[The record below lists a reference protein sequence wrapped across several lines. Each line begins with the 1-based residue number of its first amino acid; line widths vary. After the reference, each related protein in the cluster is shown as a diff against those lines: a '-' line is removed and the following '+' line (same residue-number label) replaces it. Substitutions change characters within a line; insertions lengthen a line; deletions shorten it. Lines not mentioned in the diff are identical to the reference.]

1 MRAREHDARR
11 RRGSGWA
18 RRPRVPVIRQREAS
32 ECGVACVA
40 MLASWHGRD
49 VALEDC
55 RRIVPPS
62 RSGADASR
70 LAALAESLGL
80 RMTAHAL
87 PEPDFRAVA
96 LPCVLHWRFNHFVVL
111 ERVRDGVAT
120 IVDPAAG
127 RRRVGARELDE
138 SFTGVVLHA
147 APRPSLVPADRPRRR
162 LRRRATA
169 RPARRRL
176 RPGALLLAALR
187 AARVGGLLA
196 RVLAA
201 AFVLQLLALAFPLL
215 MRAMFDYVIPWR
227 MDDLRT
233 TILVG
238 VVVLFVAVLVIG
250 LLRSA
255 LLVHLRARFDGA
267 ILLGFLDHVLALPFE
282 TLQLRGSGDLLHR
295 LTSTYALRELLAAQ
309 TVSALVDGLAATVFL
324 VALLAIEPLV
334 GLVVLCLAVAQIAVV
349 LLSWSAVE
357 RHASEALRRESRS
370 QSYALELLGGVA
382 SLKAA
387 GATGRA
393 ARHWTGL
400 FYAQQ
405 EADSRSSALAGAVQA
420 LTTALTVA
428 TPLVALWFASGL
440 VIDQR
445 LTPGSMLAVVL
456 LSALF
461 VAPLTRMVSALHS
474 AQAAV
479 GHLER
484 LAEILAEEPEPVSP
498 PGAWRALEGR
508 LDIRGVTF
516 SYLGGERPVLRD
528 VSFTVPAGAKIA
540 IVGASGSGK
549 TTLVHV
555 LLGLLEPDDG
565 EILVDGVPL
574 ASWPRDVLRTQLG
587 VVLQEPWLF
596 SGTIRENLAFG
607 WPEAGEHQLLQACD
621 AAGLAGDLA
630 TLPLGLDTL
639 LSEGGAGL
647 SGGQRQR
654 LCLARALVGEPRM
667 LLLDEATSH
676 LDAVTEAAVEAR
688 LDALGITRVVVAHRL
703 STVRT
708 SDLIVLLRDGTVAEI
723 GTHDELVTD
732 GGAYAELVRA
742 QAEEPVPG

>member
-1 MRAREHDARR
+1 MRR
-11 RRGSGWA
+11 RRLGT
-18 RRPRVPVIRQREAS
+18 RRVRVPVIRQREAS

-40 MLASWHGRD
+40 MLAAWHGRD
-49 VALEDC
+49 VTLAEC
-55 RRIVPPS
+55 RGIVPPS

-70 LAALAESLGL
+70 LAALAEALGL

-96 LPCVLHWRFNHFVVL
+96 LPAVLHWRFNHFVVL
-111 ERVRDGVAT
+111 ERVRGGVAT
-120 IVDPAAG
+120 IVDPASG
-127 RRRVGARELDE
+127 RRKVGARDLDE

-147 APRPSLVPADRPRRR
+147 QPRASLAPAGRSRRR
-162 LRRRATA
+162 LLGRSAQ
-169 RPARRRL
+169 RPARRRM
-176 RPGALLLAALR
+176 RPGTLLLAALR
-187 AARVGGLLA
+187 AARVGGLLT

-227 MDDLRT
+227 MDDLRA
-233 TILVG
+233 TILAG
-238 VVVLFVAVLVIG
+238 VVVLFVAVLVVG

-282 TLQLRGSGDLLHR
+282 TLQRRGPGDLLHR

-309 TVSALVDGLAATVFL
+309 TITALVDGLAAAVFL
-324 VALLAIEPLV
+324 VALFVIEPLV
-334 GLVVLCLAVAQIAVV
+334 GLAVLCLAAAQIAVV

-370 QSYALELLGGVA
+370 QSYALELLGGAA

-405 EADSRSSALAGAVQA
+405 QADSRSSALAGAVQA
-420 LTTALTVA
+420 VTTALTIA
-428 TPLVALWFASGL
+428 TPLVALWLASGL
-440 VIDQR
+440 VIQQR

-461 VAPLTRMVSALHS
+461 VAPLTRMVAALHS

-498 PGAWRALEGR
+498 PGAWRALDGA
-508 LDIRGVTF
+508 LDVRGVTF
-516 SYLGGERPVLRD
+516 AYLGGEGPVLRD
-528 VSFTVPAGAKIA
+528 VSFSVPAGAKVA

-555 LLGLLEPDDG
+555 LLGLLEPDEG
-565 EILVDGVPL
+565 EVLVDGQPL
-574 ASWPRDVLRTQLG
+574 AAWPRDVLRTQLG

-607 WPEAGEHQLLQACD
+607 WHEATEAQLLAACD

-630 TLPLGLDTL
+630 ALPLGLDTL

-667 LLLDEATSH
+667 LVLDEATSH

-688 LDALGITRVVVAHRL
+688 LDALGCTRVVVAHRL

-708 SDLIVLLRDGTVAEI
+708 SDLIVVLRDGAVAEV
-723 GTHDELVTD
+723 GTHEALVAD
-732 GGAYAELVRA
+732 GGSYAELVGA
-742 QAEEPVPG
+742 QVEEPVPG